1 MATTTTMKK
10 PNVGQQRA
18 DISGMKSFVWVG
30 TDKRGMKLKG
40 DEQGKNENMIRVEL
54 RKRGINALS
63 VKEKR
68 SNYFTDAGGTVKPRD
83 ISIVARQ
90 LSTMM
95 GAGVPL
101 VQSFE
106 IIGGGSPNPALKK
119 LLLTVKADL
128 EGGLSLAEALARH
141 PVHFDELFVNL
152 VRAGESAG
160 VLDTILDT
168 VATYKER
175 MEAIKSKIKK
185 AMYYP
190 IAVIAVAVIV
200 SAILLIFVVPQ
211 FEAVFANFGAELPA
225 FTQMIVTASRWL
237 TSYWYIVIAVV
248 AGSVFLFM
256 TALNRSWAFQNFVD
270 RMLLKLPVIGQI
282 LHQSATARFARTL
295 AITFKAGVPLV
306 EALDTVAGATG
317 SRIYQTAVQ
326 RVKADVAV
334 GHQLNLAMRQTNLFS
349 SMVIQM
355 TAIGEEAGSLD
366 TMLSKVAEFYE
377 AEVNNA
383 VDALSTLLEPFIMV
397 IIGTLVGGMV
407 IGMYLPIFK
416 LGATI

>member
-1 MATTTTMKK
+1 MATATVKK
-10 PNVGQQRA
+10 PNIGQQRA
-18 DISGMKSFVWVG
+18 DISGNKTFVWVG

-40 DEQGKNENMIRVEL
+40 DESGKNENMVRVEL
-54 RKRGINALS
+54 RKRGINVQS
-63 VKEKR
+63 VKERKD
-68 SNYFTDAGGTVKPRD
+68 NYFTKSGGTVRPRD
-83 ISIVARQ
+83 IAIVARQ

-95 GAGVPL
+95 AAGVPL
-101 VQSFE
+101 VQSFD
-106 IIGGGSPNPALKK
+106 IIGSGSANPAMKK
-119 LLLTVKADL
+119 LLLNVKADL
-128 EGGLSLAEALARH
+128 EGGSSLAESLARH
-141 PVHFDELFVNL
+141 PTHFDELFVNL

-175 MEAIKSKIKK
+175 MEAIKGKIKK

-190 IAVIAVAVIV
+190 IAVIAVAIIV

-211 FEAVFANFGAELPA
+211 FESVFANFGAELPA

-237 TSYWYIVIAVV
+237 TEYWWMVLLIG
-248 AGSVFLFM
+248 AGSVFAFM
-256 TALNRSWAFQNFVD
+256 TALNKSWAFQNFID
-270 RMLLKLPVIGQI
+270 RMLLRLPVVGQI

-317 SRIYQTAVQ
+317 SRIYQTAVM
-326 RVKADVAV
+326 RIKDDVAV
-334 GHQLNLAMRQTNLFS
+334 GHQLNLAMKQVNLFS
-349 SMVIQM
+349 PMVIQM

-366 TMLSKVAEFYE
+366 TMLTKVAEFYE
-377 AEVNNA
+377 QEVNNA

>member
-1 MATTTTMKK
+1 MATVTTAKK
-10 PNVGQQRA
+10 PNLGQQRS
-18 DISGMKSFVWVG
+18 DISSMKSFVWVG

-40 DEQGKNENMIRVEL
+40 DEQAKNENMVRVEL
-54 RKRGINALS
+54 RKRGINAQS
-63 VKEKR
+63 VKERKA
-68 SNYFTDAGGTVKPRD
+68 NYFTDAGGTVKPRD
-83 ISIVARQ
+83 IAIVARQ

-168 VATYKER
+168 VASYKER
-175 MEAIKSKIKK
+175 MEAIKGKIKK

-190 IAVIAVAVIV
+190 VAVIAVAVIV
-200 SAILLIFVVPQ
+200 SSILLIFVVPQ

-256 TALNRSWAFQNFVD
+256 TALNRSWAFQRLID
-270 RMLLKLPVIGQI
+270 RLVLKLPVIGQI

-317 SRIYQTAVQ
+317 SRIYEEAVK

>member
-1 MATTTTMKK
+1 MATATTAKK
-10 PNVGQQRA
+10 PNVGQQRS
-18 DISGMKSFVWVG
+18 DISAMKTFVWVG

-40 DEQGKNENMIRVEL
+40 DEQAKNENMVRVEL
-54 RKRGINALS
+54 RKRGINAQS

-68 SNYFTDAGGTVKPRD
+68 ANYFTDAGGTVKPRD
-83 ISIVARQ
+83 IAIVARQ

-168 VATYKER
+168 VAAYKER
-175 MEAIKSKIKK
+175 MEAIKGKIKK

-190 IAVIAVAVIV
+190 VAVIAVAIIV
-200 SAILLIFVVPQ
+200 SSILLIFVVPQ

-256 TALNRSWAFQNFVD
+256 TALNRSWAFQQLVD

-317 SRIYQTAVQ
+317 SRIYAAAVQ

-377 AEVNNA
+377 EEVNNA

>member
-1 MATTTTMKK
+1 M
-10 PNVGQQRA
+10 
-18 DISGMKSFVWVG
+18 
-30 TDKRGMKLKG
+30 
-40 DEQGKNENMIRVEL
+40 
-54 RKRGINALS
+54 
-63 VKEKR
+63 
-68 SNYFTDAGGTVKPRD
+68 
-83 ISIVARQ
+83 
-90 LSTMM
+90 
-95 GAGVPL
+95 
-101 VQSFE
+101 
-106 IIGGGSPNPALKK
+106 
-119 LLLTVKADL
+119 
-128 EGGLSLAEALARH
+128 
-141 PVHFDELFVNL
+141 
-152 VRAGESAG
+152 RAGESAG

-168 VATYKER
+168 VASYKER
-175 MEAIKSKIKK
+175 MEAIKGKIKK

-190 IAVIAVAVIV
+190 VAVIAVAVIV
-200 SAILLIFVVPQ
+200 SSILLIFVVPQ

-256 TALNRSWAFQNFVD
+256 TALNRSWAFQRLID
-270 RMLLKLPVIGQI
+270 RLVLKLPVIGQI

-317 SRIYQTAVQ
+317 SRIYEEAVK